1 MEQSKEIDK
10 STESVKELPLIKTI
24 IYYIWELFKDT
35 LDTFQ
40 NRRYIRTK
48 WWRKQI
54 IKTKNW
60 KYKIEWQ
67 EESYDGIKQLPY
79 QEHIKV
85 RNWNEWKLLWP
96 DLNTLIDF
104 PSNSSK
110 VIRIDDID
118 ATPYEWIYIIT
129 NQWKKTII
137 GRNWDSLLEN
147 NNYYS
152 NIEARNLWGELWT
165 VFIAWNINENW
176 NKMDNKTW
184 EIKDHTET
192 TISNEN
198 WKKMNNK
205 TWEIKE
211 STGTTILN
219 EDWKEMAKKT
229 WEIKDFRETT
239 IFNNE
244 WKKILGPIN
253 IIHINNK
260 PVIDSIEGW
269 LLVKTNSW
277 RIITKNNEETKK
289 FEDIKLRYIN
299 WEPKIT
305 QYKENWERLPYNT
318 LK

>member
-1 MEQSKEIDK
+1 MGLSEEIDK
-10 STESVKELPLIKTI
+10 STKSKEKLPLK
-24 IYYIWELFKDT
+24 YYIWERRKDVRDT
-35 LDTFQ
+35 LQ
-40 NRRYIRTK
+40 IRRYIRTK

-85 RNWNEWKLLWP
+85 RNWNDWKLLWP

-137 GRNWDSLLEN
+137 DRNWDSLLEN

-152 NIEARNLWGELWT
+152 NIEARQLWNLST
-165 VFIAWNINENW
+165 FIAWNTKKNW
-176 NKMDNKTW
+176 EKM
-184 EIKDHTET
+184 IKR
-192 TISNEN
+192 
-198 WKKMNNK
+198 
-205 TWEIKE
+205 
-211 STGTTILN
+211 
-219 EDWKEMAKKT
+219 T
-229 WEIKDFRETT
+229 WEIKDFIETT
-239 IFNNE
+239 IFNTK
-244 WKKILGPIN
+244 WQKILGPTN

-260 PVIDSIEGW
+260 PVIDSIWKDW
-269 LLVKTNSW
+269 LLMKTDSW
-277 RIITKNNEETKK
+277 RIIVKNNKIIKK
-289 FEDIKLRYIN
+289 FQDIKLRYIK
-299 WEPKIT
+299 WKPIIT
-305 QYKENWERLPYNT
+305 QYKRNWRRLSYNKQT
-318 LK
+318 PKKDEKKIGN